1 MTACSRHW
9 PPVSRA
15 YHPGMQAATTRMSV
29 LPRSSR
35 RAAGALRR
43 YSASLW
49 SRDPR
54 TVAISSLAVAFV
66 LAVTA
71 FAHLAEDYLTGD
83 PIVRW
88 DVRFAL
94 WLHEHASH
102 PLVRFF
108 DVVTLAGNSVVLVVA
123 VVAIGLTLLR
133 RTRPNEAAVIAL
145 AFGGAAL
152 VNALLKLAFHRPR
165 PEFSFVHLDTYS
177 FPSGHAA
184 VSTATFMTLAYLLCR
199 RYGSAAARA
208 LIGLSAATAIALVGF
223 SRLYLGAHYLSD
235 VLAGISFGFAWAMLS
250 LLAYTLWGER
260 NVLALLPGRLRR
272 VLARLG
278 AEPPQSS
285 P

>member
-1 MTACSRHW
+1 M
-9 PPVSRA
+9 RA
-15 YHPGMQAATTRMSV
+15 

-35 RAAGALRR
+35 GAVGALRR
-43 YSASLW
+43 YGASLW

-54 TVAISSLAVAFV
+54 TVAISSLAAA
-66 LAVTA
+66 LLLSVTA

-102 PLVRFF
+102 RLVRFF

-123 VVAIGLTLLR
+123 VTVIGILLLR

-152 VNALLKLAFHRPR
+152 VNGLLKLAFHRPR
-165 PEFSFVHLDTYS
+165 PELAFDHLDTYS

-184 VSTATFMTLAYLLCR
+184 VSTATFTTIAYLLGR
-199 RYGSAAARA
+199 RYRSASQRA
-208 LIGLSAATAIALVGF
+208 LIAFATVVTILLVGF

-235 VLAGISFGFAWAMLS
+235 VLAGISFGLAWAS
-250 LLAYTLWGER
+250 LCLLGYALWGER
-260 NVLALLPGRLRR
+260 DVRRLLPYWGRRFP
-272 VLARLG
+272 ARLG
-278 AEPPQSS
+278 G
-285 P
+285 